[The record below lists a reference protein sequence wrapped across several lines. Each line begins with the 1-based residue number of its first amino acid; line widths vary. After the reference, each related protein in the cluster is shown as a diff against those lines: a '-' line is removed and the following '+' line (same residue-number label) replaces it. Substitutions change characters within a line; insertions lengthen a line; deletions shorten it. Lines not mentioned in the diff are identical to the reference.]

1 MNKFTL
7 LSTILLVIT
16 IAGCGSDDYFHDTG
30 KADGKHDCSI
40 WEYMHSDGKNWD
52 STILVIERAGLQY
65 LFDGTGSENK
75 EITFFGPTNMSIMQ
89 FLYKTVN
96 DNDEMVYKSV
106 RDIPVETC
114 KRYILSHVIKG
125 KKKSTD
131 FDFEVKGT
139 LTGGT
144 EIKKLAGNTL
154 RVYRTKGEYMGIPDI
169 GAEALYVHSLT
180 FGHIALIASSNIE
193 MTNGFV
199 HSLSTTYQLTEL

>member
-16 IAGCGSDDYFHDTG
+16 IAGWGSDDYFHDTG

-52 STILVIERAGLQY
+52 STILVIERAGLQD

-89 FLYKTVN
+89 FLYKTVD

-114 KRYILSHVIKG
+114 KRFILSHVIKG
-125 KKKSTD
+125 KHESTG
-131 FDFEVKGT
+131 FDFENQGT

-144 EIKKLAGNTL
+144 EIKNLAGNTL
-154 RVYRTKGEYMGIPDI
+154 RVYRTKGEYMGIPGI